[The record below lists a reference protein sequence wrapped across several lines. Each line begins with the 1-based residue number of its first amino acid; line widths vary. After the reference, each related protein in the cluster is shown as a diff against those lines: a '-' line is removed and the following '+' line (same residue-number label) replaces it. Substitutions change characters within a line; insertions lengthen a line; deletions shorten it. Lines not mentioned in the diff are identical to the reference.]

1 MFNPFTSS
9 GLFYH
14 NALNQSISNSRVSG
28 KFLLLCFI
36 EIPVFNVNSVDP
48 DQMPHSVTSDLGLHR
63 LPITLFGVS
72 PTKMG

>member
-1 MFNPFTSS
+1 MLS

-14 NALNQSISNSRVSG
+14 NTLDWSISNSRVSY
-28 KFLLLCFI
+28 KFILIACFI
-36 EIPVFNVNSVDP
+36 EIPVLTANSVDQV
-48 DQMPHSVTSDLGLHR
+48 QMPHYAVSDLGPHC